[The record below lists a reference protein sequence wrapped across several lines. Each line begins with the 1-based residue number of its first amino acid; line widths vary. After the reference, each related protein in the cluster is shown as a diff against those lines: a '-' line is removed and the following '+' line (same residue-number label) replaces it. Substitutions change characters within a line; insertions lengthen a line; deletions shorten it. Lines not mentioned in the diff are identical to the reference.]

1 LEPLWSKSRAA
12 SPLFYSQFLSLPS
25 LLGQLLEVQ
34 LEIQEIHYVQRY
46 GFGWVRIKYRFL

>member
-12 SPLFYSQFLSLPS
+12 LPLFYSQYLSLPS

-34 LEIQEIHYVQRY
+34 LEIQEIRCAQRY
-46 GFGWVRIKYRFL
+46 GFGWAHTRFHFL

>member
-12 SPLFYSQFLSLPS
+12 SPLFYSQYLSLPS

-34 LEIQEIHYVQRY
+34 LEIQEIHYVQRS